1 MIIPNCHVWFL
12 HFGQDQIHGVKT
24 FLYII
29 YITLGQKLS
38 TQFNFHNVIFLLW
51 QICLIYILLSIK
63 FLQIFHWWLIQQ
75 KFKYPIS
82 LTFNFVNL
90 TVLQQSL
97 SMFILYNI
105 ILFYI
110 VLFCL
115 IFCIMLYFFIL
126 HHHPEEKSVMIY
138 YFIYLSQ
145 YHRRSQIR
153 IQLHR
158 WRFWLTIQ

>member
-51 QICLIYILLSIK
+51 QIRLIYIPLSIK

-82 LTFNFVNL
+82 LTFNFMNL

-105 ILFYI
+105 LLFYI
-110 VLFCL
+110 VLFIL
-115 IFCIMLYFFIL
+115 YYIFL
-126 HHHPEEKSVMIY
+126 Y
-138 YFIYLSQ
+138 YFIILKRRVLCYIILYIYCSTTGD
-145 YHRRSQIR
+145 HRFGYSY
-153 IQLHR
+153 
-158 WRFWLTIQ
+158 TAGGSG